1 MRHRSR
7 QQFTRA
13 TRMLTSVVVAVLA
26 LTGLAVAAPTVAQ
39 AATTA
44 YTLTAPASV
53 HLGSSATMKATW
65 FTKGTGATGSVS
77 LQRRSGTSW
86 IKVATV
92 KLVKGK
98 GSVTIKPSASTTYR
112 LRSSAH
118 TSASKR
124 VTVVRSW
131 ITFGPTSASI
141 KVGSSATMSASVVI
155 GGAKVAR
162 PLVLQRRSGSSW
174 VTVKTVAVAAAGS
187 TFTVAPTSTTT
198 YRLVRYSVVS
208 PSRTVTVD
216 RDWASLKFSATSL
229 PSSGT
234 STTASVVWY
243 AAGKKANGTI
253 TLQQRSGSG
262 AWSTAASVKV
272 ADGVGSVA
280 IKPAATRTY
289 RLLAGSTSS
298 PSVTVTVKVVIP
310 TAFTIKGS
318 GWGHGIGMSQYGA
331 YGMALDGYSATEIV
345 KHYYTGVAVTPT
357 VMPTSPLQ
365 VQVFGPGKTS
375 SAGDRKTSV
384 AIDVHDGGWRV
395 RNNQID
401 PATGTAGMTTAYGT
415 SDQEVVF
422 SVVGENVRASIDGKA
437 VAEDSVLRLHWDSTT
452 YYHPKSTTQTYAT
465 VAGAQG
471 SYRHGRLTV
480 RSVGGKINVVNDL
493 LLNTEYLYGIGEM
506 PSSWGVKGPAALAAQ
521 AITARSYAKLKYDA
535 GTQSWCS
542 CNLVDDT
549 RDQNFVGWKKEN
561 EGSKGYYGKIW
572 QAAVNSTV
580 SGTSATSGLLVTY
593 DGKPIATHYASSSG
607 GATISAKDAWG
618 GSGVPYEQSVDDHWS
633 LDPATGN
640 TYRSW
645 TATLTQAQARAYFG
659 LANVASVKVSAR
671 YKGGAAKTL
680 TAVAADGTT
689 VNYTDVADDIRTSLN
704 DTATGYVR
712 SAYVDFTPVLP

>member
-1 MRHRSR
+1 
-7 QQFTRA
+7 
-13 TRMLTSVVVAVLA
+13 MLASVVVGVLA
-26 LTGLAVAAPTVAQ
+26 LTGLAVVAPTAAQ

-44 YTLTAPASV
+44 YTLTAPTSV

-65 FTKGTGATGSVS
+65 FTKGTGATGSLS

-86 IKVATV
+86 VKVATV
-92 KLVKGK
+92 KVVKGK
-98 GSVTIKPSASTTYR
+98 GSVTIKPSVSTTYR
-112 LRSSAH
+112 LHSSAH

-141 KVGSSATMSASVVI
+141 KVGSSATMTASVVI

-162 PLVLQRRSGSSW
+162 TLTLQRRSGTSW
-174 VTVKTVAVAAAGS
+174 VTVKTVAVGAAGS

-198 YRLVRYSVVS
+198 YRLVRYSIVS

-216 RDWASLKFSATSL
+216 RDWASLKFSATTL

-253 TLQQRSGSG
+253 TLQQRTGSGS
-262 AWSTAASVKV
+262 WTTAASVKV
-272 ADGVGSVA
+272 TDGVGSAVVT
-280 IKPAATRTY
+280 PAATRTY

-298 PSVTVTVKVVIP
+298 SSVTVTVKVVIP
-310 TAFTIKGS
+310 AAFTIKGS

-345 KHYYTGVAVTPT
+345 KHYYTGVAVTQT

-365 VQVFGPGKTS
+365 VQVFGPGKPGS
-375 SAGDRKTSV
+375 SSGDRVTSV
-384 AIDVHDGGWRV
+384 AIDVHGGGWRV

-401 PATGTAGMTTAYGT
+401 PATGKPGMTTAYGT

-422 SVVGENVRASIDGKA
+422 SVVGDNVRATIDGEP
-437 VAEDSVLRLHWDSTT
+437 VAEDSVLRLHWTSTT
-452 YYHPKSTTQTYAT
+452 YYKPTPITPTYVT

-480 RSVGGKINVVNDL
+480 RAVGGKINVVNDL
-493 LLNTEYLYGIGEM
+493 QLNTEYLYGIGEM

-535 GTQSWCS
+535 GTQSWCA

-549 RDQNFVGWKKEN
+549 RDQNFIGWKKEN
-561 EGSKGYYGKIW
+561 EGSQGYYGKIW

-580 SGTSATSGLLVTY
+580 TGTSGQLVTY
-593 DGKPIATHYASSSG
+593 AGKPIATHYASSSG

-618 GSGVPYEQSVDDHWS
+618 GDGVPYEQSVDDHWS

-659 LANVASVKVSAR
+659 LPNVASVKVSAR

-680 TAVAADGTT
+680 TAVSADGTT
-689 VNYTDVADDIRTSLN
+689 VSYTDVADDIRTSLN
-704 DTATGYVR
+704 NTATGYVR
-712 SAYVDFTPVLP
+712 SAYVDFAPVLPN